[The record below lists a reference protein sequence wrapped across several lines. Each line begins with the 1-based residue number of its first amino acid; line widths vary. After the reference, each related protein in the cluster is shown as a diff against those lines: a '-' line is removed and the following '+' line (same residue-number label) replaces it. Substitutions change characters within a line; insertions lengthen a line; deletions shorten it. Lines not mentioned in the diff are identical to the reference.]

1 MKYSKF
7 SIEQL
12 YALLKRETDFEKR
25 KAILL
30 EIRRKKSKECMYD
43 SDEYTYL
50 NEEVLWLNYI
60 LLIVLNV

>member
-12 YALLKRETDFEKR
+12 YALLKRETDAEKR

-30 EIRRKKSKECMYD
+30 ESSRKKSKQYMYD
-43 SDEYTYL
+43 SDENTYL
-50 NEEVLWLNYI
+50 NEEV
-60 LLIVLNV
+60 